1 MSGRFTVTRE
11 SPEIL
16 DRLFGVIA
24 ERMDNPRDGSYTTT
38 LFAGGVDM
46 IGSKVLEEA
55 AELVEAAREKGPGEV
70 IREAADLVYHAWV
83 LLAAA
88 GVSPEDVRRELARR
102 EGLGG
107 LEEKKS
113 RSRSKIPDQKSKG

>member
-1 MSGRFTVTRE
+1 MTRE

-70 IREAADLVYHAWV
+70 VREAADLVYHAWV